1 MDLKADLEVLSD
13 KIRVGQEQGHNES
26 NTIGNLV
33 LPLIAALGYDT
44 QDIAQVEREYSVAG
58 GSVDIVVK
66 INGAAAM
73 IFECKRV
80 STDLDDANAG
90 QLHGYF
96 NKVPEARIGILTN
109 GAEYQFFGSKSS
121 TSNEMSM
128 QPFLEIDLGD
138 GVDDEEVD
146 ILRCF
151 SRESFEP
158 ARAMEAAGYSRNIV
172 SYLRRQMD
180 AEPMEKDFV
189 NLLARQSGSNRM
201 RWNDQLRQEFE
212 THIRRALRKF
222 ADELVAAQ
230 LESHSVTAEEVEGQE
245 IIRHILRDMVGAAE
259 VHRNEGK
266 RYCTVQL
273 DQSSK
278 SRKRLCRLYFKNPNS
293 LQIQLADDEDQL
305 VPINAIYD
313 ILRYEDRIRNIAA
326 THLTGR

>member
-13 KIRVGQEQGHNES
+13 KVRVGQEQGHNES
-26 NTIGNLV
+26 NTVGNLV

-44 QDIAQVEREYSVAG
+44 QDIAQVEREYSVSG
-58 GSVDIVVK
+58 GSIDIVVK
-66 INGAAAM
+66 INGATAM

-80 STDLDDANAG
+80 SADLDDANVG

-96 NKVPEARIGILTN
+96 SKVPEAGIGILTN
-109 GAEYQFFGSKSS
+109 GAEYQFFGGKSS
-121 TSNEMSM
+121 TSSEMSM
-128 QPFLEIDLGD
+128 QPFLDIDLGD

-146 ILRCF
+146 ILCCF

-189 NLLARQSGSNRM
+189 TLLSRQSGSNRM
-201 RWNDQLRQEFE
+201 RWSDQDRQDFE
-212 THIRRALRKF
+212 RHIRRALRKF
-222 ADELVAAQ
+222 ADELVADQ
-230 LESHSVTAEEVEGQE
+230 LENHSVTAGEVEGQE

-259 VHRNEGK
+259 VFRNEGK

-273 DQSSK
+273 DQSTK

-293 LQIQLADDEDQL
+293 LQIQLADNEDQL

-313 ILRYEDRIRNIAA
+313 ILRYEDRIRDIAA
-326 THLTGR
+326 TLLRSG